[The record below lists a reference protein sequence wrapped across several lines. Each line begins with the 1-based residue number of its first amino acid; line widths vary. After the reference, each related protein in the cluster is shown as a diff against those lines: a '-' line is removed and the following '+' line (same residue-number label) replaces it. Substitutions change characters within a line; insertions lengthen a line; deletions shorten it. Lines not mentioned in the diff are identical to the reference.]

1 MYVLFSWPH
10 CFSVGTLPPGLGL
23 QTSIINNAHSIPL
36 SLIQFTAAEAA
47 IFFSSIE
54 VWRPVCSF
62 GCSKGLLHNFFL
74 IKNMIGPWGNFLNTI
89 YRMLLIDMVSLEPWG
104 EWCGDT
110 LLHVANKVLIVELID
125 NCNQTYFQHIFWE
138 FAIWMM
144 QESVYSET
152 FNVAIVDVSWFY
164 IKVFIIRWL
173 TNWQK
178 LMFFNLRFQILFCF
192 FWMPLIHWIPSVTN
206 VYPVY
211 LHKAYQHHSLG
222 FR

>member
-23 QTSIINNAHSIPL
+23 QASIINNAHSIPL

-54 VWRPVCSF
+54 VWGPVCSF

-89 YRMLLIDMVSLEPWG
+89 YRMLLIDMVSL
-104 EWCGDT
+104 DT

-152 FNVAIVDVSWFY
+152 FNVAIVDISWFY
-164 IKVFIIRWL
+164 
-173 TNWQK
+173 
-178 LMFFNLRFQILFCF
+178 
-192 FWMPLIHWIPSVTN
+192 S
-206 VYPVY
+206 
-211 LHKAYQHHSLG
+211 
-222 FR
+222 

>member
-1 MYVLFSWPH
+1 MLACSICMYYFLDLF
-10 CFSVGTLPPGLGL
+10 FFVGTLPPGLGL

-74 IKNMIGPWGNFLNTI
+74 IKIMIGPWGNFLNTI

-138 FAIWMM
+138 IALWMM

-152 FNVAIVDVSWFY
+152 LNVAMPIVDISWFY
-164 IKVFIIRWL
+164 
-173 TNWQK
+173 
-178 LMFFNLRFQILFCF
+178 
-192 FWMPLIHWIPSVTN
+192 S
-206 VYPVY
+206 
-211 LHKAYQHHSLG
+211 
-222 FR
+222 